1 MRNYERKAPAK
12 ARWELALA
20 RMRVERELEDRE
32 DETSSGEIMVVVSLC
47 GEKGMYCLT
56 VLTFL
61 TFPDS
66 ESEAEKSDPA
76 DRGLGKSSSGRTNIL
91 NLKGNCFTF

>member
-1 MRNYERKAPAK
+1 MRNYERKASAK

-32 DETSSGEIMVVVSLC
+32 DETSSGENMVVVSLC

-61 TFPDS
+61 TFSDS
-66 ESEAEKSDPA
+66 ESEAENSGPAPA
-76 DRGLGKSSSGRTNIL
+76 DRSSVKSKSGKTPIL
-91 NLKGNCFTF
+91 N